1 MKKLLVVF
9 PTIFEADCIFKNFAQ
24 FEKCKVGATCEFELG
39 GKSCRVLVSG
49 IGCEKSAERVA
60 EQIKEFR
67 PDEVLLCGFAGAC
80 RKEIKGGEFFF
91 QTDSPET
98 QKKLSELGIA
108 EKKIAFSEHVAERK
122 AKTQLAESGYWAV
135 EMESRLFAQAA
146 RESAPESPNFTHLRC
161 ISDTIEADIPAEI
174 VEKSMNRQTGELEV
188 RPLDSIRAI
197 IKTPKLL
204 PTFIKFAVTAGKAQ
218 KHYNKQLPNI
228 LKALYKLLPPAAL
241 RQKKK
246 FFKKNIDNSP
256 PKYEA
261 YNFKIQ

>member
-9 PTIFEADCIFKNFAQ
+9 PTIFEADCIFKNFGQ
-24 FEKCKVGATCEFELG
+24 SEKCKVGATCEFELG

-60 EQIKEFR
+60 EQIKKFR

-98 QKKLSELGIA
+98 QKKLSELGIE
-108 EKKIAFSEHVAERK
+108 EKKIAFSEHVADRK
-122 AKTQLAESGYWAV
+122 SKTQLAESGYWAV

-204 PTFIKFAVTAGKAQ
+204 PTFIKFAITAGKAQ

-228 LKALYKLLPPAAL
+228 LKAH
-241 RQKKK
+241 
-246 FFKKNIDNSP
+246 
-256 PKYEA
+256 
-261 YNFKIQ
+261 

>member
-9 PTIFEADCIFKNFAQ
+9 PTIFEADCIFKNFGQ
-24 FEKCKVGATCEFELG
+24 SEKCKVGATCEFDLG

-60 EQIKEFR
+60 EQIKKFR

-108 EKKIAFSEHVAERK
+108 EKKIAFLEHVADRK

-204 PTFIKFAVTAGKAQ
+204 PTFIKFAITAGNAQ

-228 LKALYKLLPPAAL
+228 LKAL
-241 RQKKK
+241 
-246 FFKKNIDNSP
+246 
-256 PKYEA
+256 
-261 YNFKIQ
+261 

>member
-9 PTIFEADCIFKNFAQ
+9 PTVFEADCIFKNFGQ
-24 FEKCKVGATCEFELG
+24 SEKCKVGATCEFELG

-60 EQIKEFR
+60 EQIKKFR
-67 PDEVLLCGFAGAC
+67 PDELLLCGFAGAC

-98 QKKLSELGIA
+98 QKKLSELGIE
-108 EKKIAFSEHVAERK
+108 EKKIAFSEHVADRK

-135 EMESRLFAQAA
+135 EMESRFFAQAA
-146 RESAPESPNFTHLRC
+146 RESAPESPKFTHLRC

-174 VEKSMNRQTGELEV
+174 VEKSMNRQIGELEV

-228 LKALYKLLPPAAL
+228 LKAL
-241 RQKKK
+241 
-246 FFKKNIDNSP
+246 
-256 PKYEA
+256 
-261 YNFKIQ
+261 

>member
-9 PTIFEADCIFKNFAQ
+9 PTIFEADCIFKNFGQ
-24 FEKCKVGATCEFELG
+24 SEKCKVGATCEFDLG

-60 EQIKEFR
+60 EQIKKFR

-108 EKKIAFSEHVAERK
+108 EKKIAFLEHVADRK

-197 IKTPKLL
+197 INTPKLL
-204 PTFIKFAVTAGKAQ
+204 PTFIKFAITAGNAQ

-228 LKALYKLLPPAAL
+228 LKAL
-241 RQKKK
+241 
-246 FFKKNIDNSP
+246 
-256 PKYEA
+256 
-261 YNFKIQ
+261 

>member
-108 EKKIAFSEHVAERK
+108 EKKIAFSEHVADRK

-204 PTFIKFAVTAGKAQ
+204 PTFIKFAITAGKAQ

-228 LKALYKLLPPAAL
+228 LKAL
-241 RQKKK
+241 
-246 FFKKNIDNSP
+246 
-256 PKYEA
+256 
-261 YNFKIQ
+261 

>member
-1 MKKLLVVF
+1 MKKLLVLF
-9 PTIFEADCIFKNFAQ
+9 PTIFEADCIFKNFGQ
-24 FEKCKVGATCEFELG
+24 SEKCKVGATGEFELG

-60 EQIKEFR
+60 EQIKKFQ

-80 RKEIKGGEFFF
+80 RKEIKGGEFFL

-108 EKKIAFSEHVAERK
+108 EKRIAFSEHVADRK
-122 AKTQLAESGYWAV
+122 AKTQLAENGYWAV

-146 RESAPESPNFTHLRC
+146 RESASKTPRFTHLRC

-197 IKTPKLL
+197 IKSPKLL
-204 PTFIKFAVTAGKAQ
+204 PTFIKFAITAGKAR

-228 LKALYKLLPPAAL
+228 LKAL
-241 RQKKK
+241 
-246 FFKKNIDNSP
+246 
-256 PKYEA
+256 
-261 YNFKIQ
+261 

>member
-9 PTIFEADCIFKNFAQ
+9 PTIFEADCIFKNFGQ
-24 FEKCKVGATCEFELG
+24 SEKCKVGATCEFDLG
-39 GKSCRVLVSG
+39 GKSCSVLVSG

-60 EQIKEFR
+60 EQIKKFR

-80 RKEIKGGEFFF
+80 RKETKGGEFFF

-108 EKKIAFSEHVAERK
+108 EKKIAFLEHVADRK

-204 PTFIKFAVTAGKAQ
+204 PTFIKFAITAGKAQ

-228 LKALYKLLPPAAL
+228 LKAL
-241 RQKKK
+241 
-246 FFKKNIDNSP
+246 
-256 PKYEA
+256 
-261 YNFKIQ
+261 

>member
-9 PTIFEADCIFKNFAQ
+9 PTIFEADCIFKNFGQ
-24 FEKCKVGATCEFELG
+24 SEKCKVGATCEFELG

-60 EQIKEFR
+60 EQIKKFR

-80 RKEIKGGEFFF
+80 RREIKGGEFFF

-108 EKKIAFSEHVAERK
+108 EKKIAFSEHVADRK

-204 PTFIKFAVTAGKAQ
+204 PTFIKFAITAGKAQ

-228 LKALYKLLPPAAL
+228 LKAL
-241 RQKKK
+241 
-246 FFKKNIDNSP
+246 
-256 PKYEA
+256 
-261 YNFKIQ
+261 

>member
-1 MKKLLVVF
+1 M
-9 PTIFEADCIFKNFAQ
+9 
-24 FEKCKVGATCEFELG
+24 
-39 GKSCRVLVSG
+39 
-49 IGCEKSAERVA
+49 
-60 EQIKEFR
+60 
-67 PDEVLLCGFAGAC
+67 LLCGFAGAC
-80 RKEIKGGEFFF
+80 RREIKGGEFFF

-108 EKKIAFSEHVAERK
+108 EKKIAFSEHVADRK
-122 AKTQLAESGYWAV
+122 AKAQLAGSGYWAV

-146 RESAPESPNFTHLRC
+146 RESAPETPKFTHLRC

-228 LKALYKLLPPAAL
+228 LKAL
-241 RQKKK
+241 
-246 FFKKNIDNSP
+246 
-256 PKYEA
+256 
-261 YNFKIQ
+261 

>member
-9 PTIFEADCIFKNFAQ
+9 PTIFEADCIFKNFGQ
-24 FEKCKVGATCEFELG
+24 SEKCKVGATCEFELG
-39 GKSCRVLVSG
+39 GKSYRALVSG

-60 EQIKEFR
+60 EQIKKFR

-80 RKEIKGGEFFF
+80 RREIKGGEFFF
-91 QTDSPET
+91 QSDNPET

-108 EKKIAFSEHVAERK
+108 EKKIAFSERVADRK
-122 AKTQLAESGYWAV
+122 AKTQLAENGCWAV

-228 LKALYKLLPPAAL
+228 LKAL
-241 RQKKK
+241 
-246 FFKKNIDNSP
+246 
-256 PKYEA
+256 
-261 YNFKIQ
+261 

>member
-9 PTIFEADCIFKNFAQ
+9 PTIFEADCIFKNFGQ
-24 FEKCKVGATCEFELG
+24 SEKCKVGATCEFELG

-60 EQIKEFR
+60 EQIKKFR

-80 RKEIKGGEFFF
+80 RREIKGGEFFF
-91 QTDSPET
+91 QTDNPET

-108 EKKIAFSEHVAERK
+108 EKKIAFSEDVADRK
-122 AKTQLAESGYWAV
+122 AKTQLAENGCWAV

-146 RESAPESPNFTHLRC
+146 RKSASETSKFTHLRC

-204 PTFIKFAVTAGKAQ
+204 PTFIKFAITAGKAQ
-218 KHYNKQLPNI
+218 KYYNKQLPNI
-228 LKALYKLLPPAAL
+228 LKAL
-241 RQKKK
+241 
-246 FFKKNIDNSP
+246 
-256 PKYEA
+256 
-261 YNFKIQ
+261 

>member
-9 PTIFEADCIFKNFAQ
+9 PTIFEADCIFKNFGQ
-24 FEKCKVGATCEFELG
+24 SEKCKVGVTCEFELG
-39 GKSCRVLVSG
+39 GKSCRALVSG

-60 EQIKEFR
+60 EQIKKFR

-80 RKEIKGGEFFF
+80 RREIKGGEFFF
-91 QTDSPET
+91 QTDNPET

-108 EKKIAFSEHVAERK
+108 EKKIAFSEHVADGK
-122 AKTQLAESGYWAV
+122 AKTLLAENGYWAV

-146 RESAPESPNFTHLRC
+146 RKSASETPKFTHLRC

-197 IKTPKLL
+197 IKTPKVL
-204 PTFIKFAVTAGKAQ
+204 PTFIKFVITAGKAQ

-228 LKALYKLLPPAAL
+228 LKAL
-241 RQKKK
+241 
-246 FFKKNIDNSP
+246 
-256 PKYEA
+256 
-261 YNFKIQ
+261 

>member
-9 PTIFEADCIFKNFAQ
+9 PTIFEADCIFKNFGQ
-24 FEKCKVGATCEFELG
+24 SEKCKVGATCEFDLG

-60 EQIKEFR
+60 EQIKKFR

-108 EKKIAFSEHVAERK
+108 EKKIAFLEHVADRK

-204 PTFIKFAVTAGKAQ
+204 PTFIKFAITAGKAQ

-228 LKALYKLLPPAAL
+228 LKAL
-241 RQKKK
+241 
-246 FFKKNIDNSP
+246 
-256 PKYEA
+256 
-261 YNFKIQ
+261 